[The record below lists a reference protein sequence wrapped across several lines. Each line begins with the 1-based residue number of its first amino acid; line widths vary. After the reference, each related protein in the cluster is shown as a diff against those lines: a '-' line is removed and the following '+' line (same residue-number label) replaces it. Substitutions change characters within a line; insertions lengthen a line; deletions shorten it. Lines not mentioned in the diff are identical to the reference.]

1 MHFSYSAD
9 LASRYPSLVSAFAF
23 AGKIAQ
29 TPAEDVVESCLQIGL
44 ARLDEQPEA
53 EFAAIKAW
61 RATFS
66 SMGLK
71 PTQYRCASESLL
83 RRLRKERSLPVINPL
98 VDLCNAVSV
107 AYAVPVAVFD
117 VARFTE
123 FLEVRL
129 ADGSERYLAFHGEI
143 EAPAEGEV
151 VFVDADNDA
160 HARRWTHRQ
169 SRKSAVSEGTR
180 TALIVI
186 EGLHDTAEADV
197 SAARDLVATTL
208 RELGA
213 VTHIGLLRGGRG
225 KFSFAGDERPLP
237 AGSEKR

>member
-1 MHFSYSAD
+1 MHFSYSPD
-9 LASRYPSLVSAFAF
+9 LARRYPSLVTAFAF
-23 AGKIAQ
+23 VDKISPDSTA
-29 TPAEDVVESCLQIGL
+29 DVIESCVAKAL

-83 RRLRKERSLPVINPL
+83 RRLRKERSLPTINPL
-98 VDLCNAVSV
+98 VDLCNAASV

-117 VARFTE
+117 TARFSGY
-123 FLEVRL
+123 LEVRH
-129 ADGSERYLAFHGEI
+129 ADGSESYLAFNGEV
-143 EAPAEGEV
+143 ETPAEGEV
-151 VFVDADNDA
+151 VFVDAENAA

-169 SRKSAVSEGTR
+169 SRQSAVSADTR
-180 TALIVI
+180 SALIVI

-197 SAARDLVATTL
+197 TAARDLVADTLSAWGATTQKD
-208 RELGA
+208 
-213 VTHIGLLRGGRG
+213 LLRGGRG
-225 KFSFAGDERPLP
+225 RFSVRGDVV
-237 AGSEKR
+237 